1 MVAIALGRGLLLA
14 GSADNDEPFDGPQDE
29 PQPARHSRQRRPVVE
44 ERPPSTIANWS
55 AYLRDRA
62 RQRRT
67 EHLSPGEHVEID
79 THQHILVLLAP
90 ALRTVLGLGTLIT
103 PIGKLPIL
111 VLFGLTVVASL
122 RHRVV
127 APWPRVLLL
136 SGVVVVL
143 VALARTACSGVWI
156 NLALGSLIIWLLDDV
171 LDWYSDRLLVT
182 NRRLYRLYG
191 VLVTHRP
198 SMSLSAIAFID
209 VSTSP
214 AGRLFRYGTLML
226 DSAAQRDAP
235 LQRFDFLPGAIDLQR
250 EILRLR
256 QAAVPKF
263 PTIPGVTT

>member
-1 MVAIALGRGLLLA
+1 MVAVALGRQLLLA
-14 GSADNDEPFDGPQDE
+14 TSGGNDRASDGPDDEPE
-29 PQPARHSRQRRPVVE
+29 PAHRWRQHGRVVE

-79 THQHILVLLAP
+79 LHQHKLVLLAP
-90 ALRTVLGLGTLIT
+90 ALRTVLGLVTLIT
-103 PIGKLPIL
+103 PIGQLGVL

-122 RHRVV
+122 RHRVI

-143 VALARTACSGVWI
+143 VALARTATSGVWI

-191 VLVTHRP
+191 VVVTHRP
-198 SMSLSAIAFID
+198 SMSLTAVAFID
-209 VSTSP
+209 VSISP
-214 AGRLFRYGTLML
+214 VGRLFHYGTLML

-235 LQRFDFLPGAIDLQR
+235 LQRFDYLPDAVDVQR
-250 EILRLR
+250 DILRLR
-256 QAAVPKF
+256 QAALPKF
-263 PTIPGVTT
+263 PTIPGVTI